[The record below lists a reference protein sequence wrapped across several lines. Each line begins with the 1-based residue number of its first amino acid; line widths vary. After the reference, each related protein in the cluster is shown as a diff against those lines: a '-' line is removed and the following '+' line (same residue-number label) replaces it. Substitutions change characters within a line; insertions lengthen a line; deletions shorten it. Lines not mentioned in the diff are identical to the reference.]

1 LSGSGTSARSLP
13 VAIQILGLLGTL
25 RKIFWTA
32 LIALCLS
39 VSNSIVSVEPD
50 LMVNIYALL
59 SFWVRSGLDHS
70 EDHSTN
76 GPKVAYECFEPS
88 GEIGAG
94 YFFKI
99 FSTPCI

>member
-1 LSGSGTSARSLP
+1 
-13 VAIQILGLLGTL
+13 
-25 RKIFWTA
+25 
-32 LIALCLS
+32 
-39 VSNSIVSVEPD
+39 
-50 LMVNIYALL
+50 MVNIYALL